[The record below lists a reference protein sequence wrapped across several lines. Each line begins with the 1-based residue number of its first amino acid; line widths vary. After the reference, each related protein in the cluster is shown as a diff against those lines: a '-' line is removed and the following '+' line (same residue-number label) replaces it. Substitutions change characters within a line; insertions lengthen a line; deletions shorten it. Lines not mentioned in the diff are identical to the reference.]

1 MKIKVRQMTSDRS
14 GNPVANQFIIETA
27 RGRYFQS
34 YKSIIAFKN
43 KNTGKVTLDKI
54 YWDYSVTTMKYLK
67 KFLGGNAADTR
78 AKIKSGMYSLANLN

>member
-14 GNPVANQFIIETA
+14 GRPVANQFIIETA

-34 YKSIIAFKN
+34 YRSIIAFRN

-54 YWDYSVTTMKYLK
+54 YWDYSVTTM
-67 KFLGGNAADTR
+67 NTNR
-78 AKIKSGMYSLANLN
+78 